1 MQPVLI
7 TQELI
12 AFTHTHSH
20 AYTTVQRTDVLR
32 NSLHCIT
39 LQVNIAQVPAAPTIM
54 SVYDREK
61 QLDNV
66 GLDGVVI
73 FDILWKLNYT
83 EIIKPYLD
91 AGYKV
96 VLNLEFVET
105 FPNLNATATGRYDKW
120 LYDFAWQVTHDGRPI
135 TIRPLHE
142 FNGNWYN
149 WGTYSGAGNSIESFK
164 AAWMYVLLVL

>member
-1 MQPVLI
+1 
-7 TQELI
+7 
-12 AFTHTHSH
+12 
-20 AYTTVQRTDVLR
+20 
-32 NSLHCIT
+32 
-39 LQVNIAQVPAAPTIM
+39 VNIAQVPAAPTIM

-66 GLDGVVI
+66 GIDGVVI

-83 EIIKPYLD
+83 ETIKPYLD

-120 LYDFAWQVTHDGRPI
+120 LYDFAWQVTNDGRPI

-142 FNGNWYN
+142 FNGKLLTVVTLYFYTKNNNVYLLHVN
-149 WGTYSGAGNSIESFK
+149 FCLRVVFLHLQDCSVHMMRMH
-164 AAWMYVLLVL
+164 AAVLQYVLVYRY

>member
-1 MQPVLI
+1 MLFV
-7 TQELI
+7 TK
-12 AFTHTHSH
+12 HYH
-20 AYTTVQRTDVLR
+20 AAMCILYTT
-32 NSLHCIT
+32 
-39 LQVNIAQVPAAPTIM
+39 QVNIAQVPAAPTIM

-66 GLDGVVI
+66 GIDGVVI

-83 EIIKPYLD
+83 ETIKPYLD

-120 LYDFAWQVTHDGRPI
+120 LYDFAWQVTNDGRPI

-142 FNGNWYN
+142 FNGKLS
-149 WGTYSGAGNSIESFK
+149 TVVTLSSYSQIRVVRINFCWRVFLHLQECNVH
-164 AAWMYVLLVL
+164 M